1 MKIFSCFKWS
11 IVFGGILVANIV
23 SAKCPPLLDHV
34 ARKLADTQTDHL
46 CKVYE
51 NHVVMIVNTASK
63 CGYTP
68 QFEALE
74 SLYQKYKN
82 EDFTIL
88 GFPSKDFGSQEFE
101 AEEATADFCR
111 LTYGVQFPMYSYT
124 RAKKGVASPLFVG
137 LAEAA
142 GDVYP
147 NWNFHK
153 YVVGRDGDL
162 IGSLGAS
169 AGPKQLERLIL
180 KGLQN

>member
-1 MKIFSCFKWS
+1 M
-11 IVFGGILVANIV
+11 VTDVAF
-23 SAKCPPLLDHV
+23 AKCQPLLDYD

-46 CKVYE
+46 CEVYE

-74 SLYQKYKN
+74 SLYQKYKG
-82 EDFTIL
+82 EGFTIL
-88 GFPSKDFGSQEFE
+88 GFPSKDFGGQEFE

-124 RAKKGVASPLFVG
+124 RAKRGVASPLFIG

-162 IGSLGAS
+162 IGSLDAS

-180 KGLQN
+180 QGLQN

>member
-1 MKIFSCFKWS
+1 MKISNGFKWS

-34 ARKLADTQTDHL
+34 ARKLADTQTDRL
-46 CKVYE
+46 CEVYE

-88 GFPSKDFGSQEFE
+88 GFPSKDFGSQERS
-101 AEEATADFCR
+101 EEHT
-111 LTYGVQFPMYSYT
+111 S
-124 RAKKGVASPLFVG
+124 
-137 LAEAA
+137 E
-142 GDVYP
+142 
-147 NWNFHK
+147 
-153 YVVGRDGDL
+153 
-162 IGSLGAS
+162 
-169 AGPKQLERLIL
+169 
-180 KGLQN
+180 LQSH